1 MTTLNRYLLLFFAA
15 ALAALFSGGVAHEA
29 VKSPAKSAAQKIP
42 G

>member
-15 ALAALFSGGVAHEA
+15 ALAALFSAGPAQQA
-29 VKSPAKSAAQKIP
+29 VKSPAKAAAQQIP